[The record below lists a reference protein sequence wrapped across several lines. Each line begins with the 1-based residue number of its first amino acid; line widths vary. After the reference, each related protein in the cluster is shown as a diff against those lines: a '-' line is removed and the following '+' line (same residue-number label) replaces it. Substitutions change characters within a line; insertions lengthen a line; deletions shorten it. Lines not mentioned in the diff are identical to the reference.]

1 MMKELTFN
9 GRMVPRIFFGCG
21 AIQNI
26 GEEIN
31 ALNGNVVLLVCDTA
45 LSALGIT
52 DRIKDIIQKS
62 GLTAV
67 VFDQTEPEPTLETAD
82 ACAKAG
88 RDAKCDFVVGVG
100 GGSSMDTAKAAAVLL
115 TNPGPAKD
123 YQGQNLVRNPGVNT
137 IMVPTTAGTGSEVT
151 GVAVFINRE
160 KQLKLGINTPYVIP
174 SLALLDPEL
183 TLSLPPG
190 VTASTGMDAL
200 THAVE
205 SYISKSAT
213 PLSEVF
219 SLKAVECLTQS
230 LKKAFENGK
239 DLEARSQMLFG
250 SCMAGLAILNGG
262 VCPAHAI
269 SYPMSV
275 FHGVPHG
282 VGCGILLP
290 RVVEQNREHAK
301 GKIARLWE
309 IAGDEKTASPDQA
322 VNRFIDFLDDLVIS
336 TGLHQALQKHGL
348 TSTDIDL
355 LAEKTMA
362 LTGVIANNPAPFS
375 SADAKR
381 ILEKIC

>member
-1 MMKELTFN
+1 MKEMKFN
-9 GRMVPRIFFGCG
+9 GRMIPRIFFGRG
-21 AIQNI
+21 AVQNI
-26 GEEIN
+26 GDEIK
-31 ALNGNVVLLVCDTA
+31 ALNGGTVLLVCDAA

-52 DRIKDIIQKS
+52 DQIKCLIEKS
-62 GLTAV
+62 GLVAV

-88 RDAKCDFVVGVG
+88 RDGKCDFVVGVG
-100 GGSSMDTAKAAAVLL
+100 GGSAMDTAKAAAVLL

-123 YQGQNLVRNPGVNT
+123 YQGQNLVKHPGVNA

-183 TLSLPPG
+183 TVSLPPA

-213 PLSEVF
+213 PLSEIF
-219 SLKAVECLTQS
+219 SLKAFECIAKN
-230 LKKAFENGK
+230 LKKAVENGK
-239 DLEARSQMLFG
+239 DIEARSQMLFG

-275 FHGVPHG
+275 FHGIPHG
-282 VGCGILLP
+282 VGCGILL
-290 RVVEQNREHAK
+290 VEQNKGHA
-301 GKIARLWE
+301 GDKISRLWE
-309 IAGDEKTASPDQA
+309 IAGGEKTASPDQA
-322 VNRFIDFLDDLVIS
+322 FDRFVDFLDDLVIS
-336 TGLHQALQKHGL
+336 TGLNNALKKHSL
-348 TSTDIDL
+348 TPEDIDH

-375 SADAKR
+375 SSDAKR
-381 ILEKIC
+381 ILEKIVIVS